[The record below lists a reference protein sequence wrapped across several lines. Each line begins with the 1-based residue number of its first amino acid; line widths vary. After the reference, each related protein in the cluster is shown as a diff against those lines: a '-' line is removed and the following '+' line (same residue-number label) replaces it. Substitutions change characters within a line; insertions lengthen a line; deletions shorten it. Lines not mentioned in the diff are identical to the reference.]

1 MERLRSGLLACVVA
15 AAAAPA
21 AFAADMPLPGPAP
34 AYAPP
39 PPARYDWTG
48 FYVGGHFGG
57 GALND
62 SLTTTTSTAPFQAA
76 GVQTKLSS
84 FGVIGGAQAGVNY
97 QFSSIV
103 VGAEGTW
110 TASAISG
117 SEITPTLLTPG
128 LGVAENSRDAPRW
141 YATATGRVGYAANDV
156 LLYAKGGAAW
166 MRVDYTQQ
174 VIAAGVASA
183 QLLSPTR
190 HGYTI
195 GGGIEYALTE
205 NLSVKLEYDYLNF
218 GTQTFSFNNL
228 TVPIFGAVGAF
239 PLSIKSTTQMLLLAG
254 NYRFNW
260 GGGYA
265 KY

>member
-1 MERLRSGLLACVVA
+1 MGRLRSGLLACLAA

-39 PPARYDWTG
+39 PPARYDWSG
-48 FYVGGHFGG
+48 IYVGGHVGG

-84 FGVIGGAQAGVNY
+84 FGVIGGAQAGINY

-117 SEITPTLLTPG
+117 SQITSTLLTPV
-128 LGVAENSRDAPRW
+128 LGGGENSRDAPHW

-166 MRVDYTQQ
+166 MSAEYTQQ
-174 VIAAGVASA
+174 VIAGGVASA
-183 QLLSPTR
+183 QVVTATR

-195 GGGIEYALTE
+195 GGGVEYALTE
-205 NLSVKLEYDYLNF
+205 SLSVKLEYDYLNF
-218 GTQTFSFNNL
+218 GTQTSSFNNL
-228 TVPIFGAVGAF
+228 TTPIGAVGAF
-239 PLSIKSTTQMLLLAG
+239 PLSIKSTTQMLLFAA